1 MPMYKKRS
9 YGKKRTFKRR
19 AGASWLTRYQPRA
32 MAINRLAPGLG
43 RSLKTK
49 LKTVFFYN
57 AAHANG
63 VLPSWWSGVLNLGS
77 CHDPCG
83 SLANVQPA
91 GYDQLKTLFARYLV
105 TGATVK
111 ITFTGSTLDQ
121 NGISS
126 TVCVAAA
133 YPSTVTSV
141 PSTFEGF
148 ASQPYAKSVTYT
160 NEESKTMYFKLNA
173 QKVIGSRLP
182 PNAEDSGALVNEDPA
197 VGQNMILAIVC
208 QGHIAASDPGFR
220 TVLRIE
226 IVQDVI
232 FDQRIQVVDA
242 L

>member
-9 YGKKRTFKRR
+9 YGRKRTFKRR

-32 MAINRLAPGLG
+32 MAINRQAPGLG

-49 LKTVFFYN
+49 LKTTFFYN
-57 AAHANG
+57 ATHVSGA
-63 VLPSWWSGVLNLGS
+63 LPSWWSGVLNLGS
-77 CHDPCG
+77 IHDPCG

-91 GYDQLKTLFARYLV
+91 GYDQLKTLYARYLV

-111 ITFTGSTLDQ
+111 ITFTGNTETQ
-121 NGISS
+121 NGVATSVS
-126 TVCVAAA
+126 VAAA
-133 YPSTVTSV
+133 YPTTVQAV
-141 PSTFEGF
+141 PTTFEGF
-148 ASQPYAKSVTYT
+148 ASQPYAQSVMYT

-197 VGQNMILAIVC
+197 VGQNMILAIMC
-208 QGHIAASDPGFR
+208 QGHITATDPGFR
-220 TVLRIE
+220 TVLKID

-242 L
+242 